1 LNLFRLLVMPH
12 PELAPH
18 AEAFDELLARTPEGG
33 AVNYDLPQP
42 KWWFLHH
49 LATNDFVLHGS
60 NESAIDEFETR
71 PNFDAHNERHVDAVF
86 ASDDAIWPLYFAV
99 VNRSVAQSYINWC
112 EHPGNGT
119 SRYVFSIGSDPRDD
133 ASWTT
138 GDRLP
143 AAGRD
148 VYADA
153 REPRADEPRSR
164 APPRQNHCRAGRLPV
179 QIEDA
184 GPPTRRLGTQG
195 LAEER
200 VQVALSFLEPDSV
213 SAEPDSRVSR
223 LWPEYET
230 REPGSQTPRIRFIYV
245 WNLTRGQPA
254 ARKP

>member
-1 LNLFRLLVMPH
+1 MPH

-138 GDRLP
+138 GTVYLLP
-143 AAGRD
+143 AATFTLTPES
-148 VYADA
+148 
-153 REPRADEPRSR
+153 RELTSLVPVRPRARITVGP
-164 APPRQNHCRAGRLPV
+164 
-179 QIEDA
+179 EDF
-184 GPPTRRLGTQG
+184 PFKSKTRGHQRG
-195 LAEER
+195 
-200 VQVALSFLEPDSV
+200 DSV
-213 SAEPDSRVSR
+213 RK
-223 LWPEYET
+223 
-230 REPGSQTPRIRFIYV
+230 V
-245 WNLTRGQPA
+245 WLKNAFRW
-254 ARKP
+254 R